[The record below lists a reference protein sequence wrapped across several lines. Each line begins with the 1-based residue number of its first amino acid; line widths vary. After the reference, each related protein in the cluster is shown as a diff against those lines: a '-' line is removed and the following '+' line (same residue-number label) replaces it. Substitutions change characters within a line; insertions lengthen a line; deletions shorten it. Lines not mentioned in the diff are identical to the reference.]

1 MKILI
6 TENNRI
12 RAIIKKYRE
21 QYKFTQK
28 EIAQLSGLTQSA
40 YSAIEIA
47 KGNIDFDRTN
57 CIAKA
62 YGIEIWDFINP
73 SKKMPEITDL
83 PNGARIIALLNKD
96 KIISNAKT
104 NLNLPER
111 IMTILNSN
119 KLAEQFT
126 SSDIWKM
133 LPIEVRDSI
142 KTTRVTDTISRD
154 AFKDVIAFTGQKR
167 GREKI
172 YQKIK

>member
-1 MKILI
+1 MI

-21 QYKFTQK
+21 QYKFTQN

-47 KGNIDFDRTN
+47 KGSIDFDKTN
-57 CIAKA
+57 CIAQT
-62 YGIEIWDFINP
+62 YGIKLWDFINP
-73 SKKMPEITDL
+73 SKTMPEIKDL
-83 PNGARIIALLNKD
+83 PNSTKIMALSNKD
-96 KIISNAKT
+96 KIISPSKKD
-104 NLNLPER
+104 LNLPER
-111 IMTILNSN
+111 IMTILNSD
-119 KLAEQFT
+119 KMSEQFT

-133 LPIEVRDSI
+133 LPIEVRDTI

-154 AFKDVIAFTGQKR
+154 AFKNVIAFTGRKR
-167 GREKI
+167 GKEKI

>member
-1 MKILI
+1 MI

-47 KGNIDFDRTN
+47 KGNIDFDRAN
-57 CIAKA
+57 CIAQA
-62 YGIEIWDFINP
+62 YGIKLWDFINP
-73 SKKMPEITDL
+73 NKTMPEIKDL
-83 PNGARIIALLNKD
+83 PNATRIIALLNKD

-104 NLNLPER
+104 DLNLPER

-119 KLAEQFT
+119 KLSEQFT

-154 AFKDVIAFTGQKR
+154 AFKDIIAFTGQKR